1 MNVNVT
7 IELLP
12 TFRLNFSCQQSHS
25 QLDVKFKESPRNF
38 DFFFMWAML
47 PCQSKVETVNFVQK
61 VGSFFWKFLPNN
73 EKCYKIRIDFIK
85 NSIFLCILPPMCR
98 QDDSFITFFRFE
110 RYHLLNRVGN
120 RSFVFENVSSDTSVH
135 E

>member
-1 MNVNVT
+1 VSNVAMSVKSGKL
-7 IELLP
+7 IL
-12 TFRLNFSCQQSHS
+12 FRRLVHSFGNFSRTTKNATKS
-25 QLDVKFKESPRNF
+25 ESI
-38 DFFFMWAML
+38 L
-47 PCQSKVETVNFVQK
+47 SKTAF
-61 VGSFFWKFLPNN
+61 
-73 EKCYKIRIDFIK
+73 
-85 NSIFLCILPPMCR
+85 FLCILPPMCR